1 MFYQVLLP
9 LLLISGV
16 VVSADLVHD
25 LPGWMGETHNVKAL
39 KPLVVEPPKV
49 IALSWRPRAFLY
61 KGFLTDEECDHII
74 MLARNKLKKSM
85 VADNESGKSVESEIR
100 TSSGMFLSKAQG
112 SFPEFTGVDLE
123 SKADAF
129 FGDEVVKRVED
140 KIAAWTF
147 LPHGMLQYLEWESPW
162 FKLPVECN
170 LGFMDSLPI
179 HNRLEDG
186 EPVLASQERLN
197 LKDPISEFDMLYK
210 LTKIVKEYENG
221 EAIQVLRYEYGQK
234 YEPHYDYFQD
244 KYNQVLGGHRVA
256 TVLMYLSDVI
266 KGGETVFPSAETKQ
280 FKDDTWSE
288 CGKRGIGVKPQKGDA
303 LLFYSL
309 HPDGSPD
316 ESSLHAGCPVIEGE
330 KWSATKWIHVGS
342 FEKPIRSVTDCE
354 DENDLCGEWAAYGEC
369 DKNPTYMV
377 GTASEPGRCRKACK
391 VC

>member
-1 MFYQVLLP
+1 MFYHILLP
-9 LLLISGV
+9 LLLISV
-16 VVSADLVHD
+16 VVSAVLVDD

-100 TSSGMFLSKAQG
+100 TSSGMFLTKAQ
-112 SFPEFTGVDLE
+112 
-123 SKADAF
+123 
-129 FGDEVVKRVED
+129 DEIVKRVED

-147 LPHGMLQYLEWESPW
+147 LPH
-162 FKLPVECN
+162 
-170 LGFMDSLPI
+170 
-179 HNRLEDG
+179 
-186 EPVLASQERLN
+186 
-197 LKDPISEFDMLYK
+197 
-210 LTKIVKEYENG
+210 ENG

-234 YEPHYDYFQD
+234 YEPHFDYFQD

-288 CGKRGIGVKPQKGDA
+288 CGKRGIGVKPKKGDA